1 MSWGYKILILYLGF
15 VTIILTL
22 VFSAFNYEVQI
33 VASDYYERELYQQ
46 DIIDGNF
53 NLIKIEQKTQIET
66 GDHGVKITLPE
77 ILSGESKSG
86 ELWFYHIVRK
96 DRDYQIQFENH
107 PENHFHIPPDKIS
120 RGNYILKLRWT
131 QENTPYYLEER
142 IQIR

>member
-33 VASDYYERELYQQ
+33 VASDYYEREMYQQ

-53 NLIKIEQKTQIET
+53 NLIKIEEKSKIEIS
-66 GDHGVKITLPE
+66 DQGVKITLPE

-86 ELWFYHIVRK
+86 ELWLYHIMRK
-96 DRDYQIQFENH
+96 DRDYQIKFENH
-107 PENHFHIPPDKIS
+107 LENHFHIPPDRVS
-120 RGNYILKLRWT
+120 YGNYILKLRWT
-131 QENTPYYLEER
+131 QEDTPYYLEER